1 MSPEARRGDL
11 FWLDWSPGRGSEQ
24 AGKRPALVVQ
34 TDAANRVERY
44 PNTIVVPV
52 STSGKPVP
60 FHVRIQ
66 PDVGNG
72 LREVSFA
79 KCEQIMTVSR
89 DRLDVRLG
97 CLSAAD
103 MNRVD
108 DALCKVLGLARYR
121 GGTE

>member
-24 AGKRPALVVQ
+24 AGQRPALVVQ
-34 TDAANRVERY
+34 TDAANCVERY
-44 PNTIVVPV
+44 TNTIVVAI

-66 PDVGNG
+66 PDDGNG
-72 LREVSFA
+72 LRDVSFA

-89 DRLDVRLG
+89 DRLDGRLG

-108 DALCKVLGLARYR
+108 YALCKVLGLARYR
-121 GGTE
+121 GGKE